1 MVCTCKTDLEIDMV
15 VRSPELLPEYANET
29 DACMD
34 LKVDLHT
41 TLDDKDTVLAIPA
54 GHTIKVP
61 TGLKV
66 KIPVDYVME
75 IYPRSS
81 TGLKLNCMLANTVG
95 IIDSGYRDEVMLL
108 LHNFGET
115 AVYLNHAQRVAQF
128 KVTPRPKVKINIVED
143 DEEFK
148 TGNRGGGLGS
158 TGK

>member
-1 MVCTCKTDLEIDMV
+1 MTCNCKEKIKIDMV
-15 VRSPELLPEYANET
+15 VRAPELLPEYANET

-34 LKVDLHT
+34 LKVDLNNT
-41 TLDDKDTVLAIPA
+41 DDTVLAIPA

-66 KIPVDYVME
+66 KIPEDYVME

-95 IIDSGYRDEVMLL
+95 IIDAGYRDEVMLL
-108 LHNFGET
+108 VHNFGES
-115 AVYLNHAQRVAQF
+115 AVYLEHAQRIAQF
-128 KVTPRPKVKINIVED
+128 KVTPRPKLEINIVQD
-143 DEEFK
+143 DEQFRS
-148 TGNRGGGLGS
+148 GNRGGGLGS